1 MTEVRKPEIWYNKL
15 PYQSDSEVKESS
27 EETSEESLNNIQVN
41 SKNQVRITGRLVNES
56 FRSDIET
63 LVTDNNEHR
72 VKTREE
78 KRKIRNARQRKRYRE
93 RKRHQLKKLQREN
106 ELLREILE
114 ERKKVSCDQR
124 CCHTNNRITKMYKFV
139 SSMFNNLVNACKCN
153 N

>member
-1 MTEVRKPEIWYNKL
+1 MAEVRKPKIWYHKL

-72 VKTREE
+72 EKTREE

-114 ERKKVSCDQR
+114 ERKKVSCDRR

-139 SSMFNNLVNACKCN
+139 TSMITNMVNACKCN